1 MRMAGVD
8 VGFGFTKASDGESCV
23 IFKSIVGEAQQ
34 RALDDEFFTSESIS
48 GSHLTIDGRSYFVGE
63 LAESESRVRQF
74 TLDQAQM
81 VATQFRLLALAGLT
95 RVAPSRVPLNVITG
109 LPVGYYTEFKDRLSE
124 TLTGEHELVVH
135 GNGEPRE
142 ITLSVNRVKVIPQ
155 PYGSLVD
162 YLFRTDGTLLRQDV
176 ARQKI
181 GIIDIGFKTTD
192 FTVCRELRH
201 SERGSRTTDTGMA
214 KAFQFI
220 AETLREMSGV
230 NVEIYRLY
238 DAVREG
244 SIKVRGAE
252 YDISKVKEEV
262 FSRLAAAVVSDMERI
277 WVDDW
282 DLDMVLLAG
291 GGGESL
297 FEYIKPMVKGEI
309 ALLETQ
315 DDPRLANV
323 VGYVKYGR
331 YFFDGS
337 PGEMDTAGSES

>member
-1 MRMAGVD
+1 MLMAGVD
-8 VGFGFTKASDGESCV
+8 VGFGFTKVAEGESPALV
-23 IFKSIVGEAQQ
+23 KSIIGEA
-34 RALDDEFFTSESIS
+34 RPRTLDDEFFNGSSRS
-48 GSHLTIDGRSYFVGE
+48 GGHITLDGKSYFVGE

-81 VATQFRLLALAGLT
+81 VANQFRLLALAGLAQI
-95 RVAPSRVPLNVITG
+95 APSRVPLNVVTG
-109 LPVGYYTEFKDRLSE
+109 LPVGYFMEFKEKISQAL
-124 TLTGEHELVVH
+124 LGEHDLIVH
-135 GNGEPRE
+135 DGGESKE
-142 ITLSVNRVKVIPQ
+142 ISLAINRVRVIPQ

-162 YLFRTDGTLLRQDV
+162 YLFREDGTMLRGDA

-192 FTVCRELRH
+192 FTVCKGLRH

-220 AETLREMSGV
+220 GESLREMSGV

-238 DAVREG
+238 DTVREG

-252 YDISKVKEEV
+252 YDIAKVKEDV
-262 FSRLAAAVVSDMERI
+262 FSRLAAAIVNDMERI

-282 DLDMVLLAG
+282 DLDLVLLAG
-291 GGGESL
+291 GGGDAL
-297 FEYIKPMVKGEI
+297 FEFIKPMVRGEI
-309 ALLETQ
+309 ALLQTR
-315 DDPRLANV
+315 DDPRMTNV
-323 VGYVKYGR
+323 SGYVKYAR

-337 PGEMDTAGSES
+337 NQASGSEK